1 MCVDHH
7 LYVILTKLFIYDGDD
22 NENNDD
28 DDYLAELWLID
39 HIEIFINDLYIFSV
53 AADLFSMWNT
63 FQIKL
68 ISFEQNKY
76 G

>member
-39 HIEIFINDLYIFSV
+39 HIEIFINDLYIFFRCCRSILNV
-53 AADLFSMWNT
+53 
-63 FQIKL
+63 KY
-68 ISFEQNKY
+68 ISNKTHFFWTK
-76 G
+76 

>member
-1 MCVDHH
+1 VDHH

>member
-28 DDYLAELWLID
+28 DDYLAEL
-39 HIEIFINDLYIFSV
+39 
-53 AADLFSMWNT
+53 
-63 FQIKL
+63 
-68 ISFEQNKY
+68 
-76 G
+76 